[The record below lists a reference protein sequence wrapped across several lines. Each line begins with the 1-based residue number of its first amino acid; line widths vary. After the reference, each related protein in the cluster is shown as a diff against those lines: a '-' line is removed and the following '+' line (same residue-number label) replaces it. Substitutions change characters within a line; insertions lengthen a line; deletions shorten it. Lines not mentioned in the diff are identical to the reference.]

1 MKKIISLF
9 CTITL
14 LMSSVSVYANSTTTS
29 MGIGYNHTGIVTE
42 AGQLLMQ
49 GRNEYGEFGV
59 GATTP
64 DSLNGFIESIKGVV
78 AVACGYGYSTAVI
91 KTDGTLWVC
100 GRNNYG
106 QLGNG
111 TLEDSSLFI
120 QMDTNVVKV
129 GAGDGYFIYLKKDG
143 SLWGVGY
150 SGGRVLLNSSESIYG
165 TKPIKIMTGI
175 KDFSTYSRNTAVI
188 NTKNELYMFGDNTNG
203 QLGIGNTKDCYDL
216 TLPVKVLDNVRS
228 VSCGTDYVLA
238 VKYDNTL
245 YSWGKNDY
253 CQLMNGKTSYD
264 SDYVPVYS
272 PTKVAENVLKACA
285 GKDDSGYIT
294 TDHKLYMTGNSLYG
308 QAGFDPT
315 TLPIVSTITKPVLV
329 AENVADVAIHEHT
342 IYTTID
348 GKTYTAGHN
357 INGAGDYYDGFM
369 ERPIAVAAQ
378 YDFSNL
384 LSIGDENKVITL
396 VDIGNVWTELNADNL
411 LPFTAEINPNEPG
424 LSNQIELID
433 EIWRQTDDADAIIS
447 LSRNKDNPVK
457 PIAGKKYSY
466 SVVVKAKDGYVFGDS
481 FNFIYGGTR
490 YTPTVVFSE
499 DKKIAIISGFIKD
512 VTVEKAKQ
520 PMTIKAKQPMTIKA
534 KMVKVKYNKLK
545 KKKMVVKAI
554 TVKNAQGTVSY
565 AKVNKGSSAK
575 LSINKKTGK
584 ITVKKGTKKG
594 NYKIVVKVTAKG
606 NEKYLKGSKILKVK
620 VKVK

>member
-29 MGIGYNHTGIVTE
+29 MGIVRSGLRANIGIVTE
-42 AGQLLMQ
+42 EGQLIMW
-49 GRNEYGEFGV
+49 GNNEYGEFGV
-59 GATTP
+59 DATAP
-64 DSLNGFIESIKGVV
+64 VGLHGFTESIKGVV
-78 AVACGYGYSTAVI
+78 AVACGYDSTAVV

-100 GRNNYG
+100 GRNDCG

-111 TLEDSSLFI
+111 TLENSSQFI

-129 GAGDGYFIYLKKDG
+129 GAGNGYFIYLKKDG
-143 SLWGVGY
+143 SLWGVGDHA
-150 SGGRVLLNSSESIYG
+150 GRTLLNIIESPRV

-188 NTKNELYMFGDNTNG
+188 NTENELYMFGANIFG
-203 QLGIGNTKDCYDL
+203 QLGIGNTEDCNDL

-228 VSCGTDYVLA
+228 VSCGVDYVLA

-245 YSWGKNDY
+245 YSWGKNDC
-253 CQLMNGKTSYD
+253 CQLMNGQTSYD
-264 SDYVPVYS
+264 NDYVPVYT

-285 GKDDSGYIT
+285 GYDDSGYIT
-294 TDHKLYMTGNSLYG
+294 TDHKLYMTGESLYG
-308 QAGFDPT
+308 QAGFE
-315 TLPIVSTITKPVLV
+315 PIGTITVPVLV
-329 AENVADVAIHEHT
+329 AENVADVAISEHT
-342 IYTTID
+342 IYTTLD
-348 GKTYTAGHN
+348 GKTYIAGHD
-357 INGAGDYYDGFM
+357 INGGAGDAYNGFK

-384 LSIGDENKVITL
+384 LNIG
-396 VDIGNVWTELNADNL
+396 
-411 LPFTAEINPNEPG
+411 
-424 LSNQIELID
+424 
-433 EIWRQTDDADAIIS
+433 
-447 LSRNKDNPVK
+447 
-457 PIAGKKYSY
+457 
-466 SVVVKAKDGYVFGDS
+466 
-481 FNFIYGGTR
+481 
-490 YTPTVVFSE
+490 E
-499 DKKIAIISGFIKD
+499 DKKDAPISDVNKD

-520 PMTIKAKQPMTIKA
+520 PMTVKAKT
-534 KMVKVKYNKLK
+534 VKVKYKKLK

-565 AKVNKGSSAK
+565 AKVKKGSFAK

-594 NYKIVVKVTAKG
+594 NYKIVVKVNAKG
-606 NEKYLKGSKILKVK
+606 NAKYLKGSKILKVK

>member
-1 MKKIISLF
+1 MRKIISLF

-42 AGQLLMQ
+42 DGQLVMQ

-64 DSLNGFIESIKGVV
+64 DSLNEFIESIKGVV
-78 AVACGYGYSTAVI
+78 AVACGYSYSTAVV

-111 TLEDSSLFI
+111 TLEDSSRFI

-150 SGGRVLLNSSESIYG
+150 SGGRVLLNISESIYG

-188 NTKNELYMFGDNTNG
+188 NAKNELYMFGDNTNG

-253 CQLMNGKTSYD
+253 CQLMNGQTTSD
-264 SDYVPVYS
+264 SDYVPVYT

-285 GKDDSGYIT
+285 GYEDSGYIT
-294 TDHKLYMTGNSLYG
+294 TDHKLYMTGRSLYG

-315 TLPIVSTITKPVLV
+315 TLLVVGTITEPVLV
-329 AENVADVAIHEHT
+329 AENVADVAIGEHT
-342 IYTTID
+342 IYTTLD

-369 ERPIAVAAQ
+369 ERPFSVAAQ
-378 YDFSNL
+378 YDFSKL
-384 LSIGDENKVITL
+384 LNI
-396 VDIGNVWTELNADNL
+396 VDDN
-411 LPFTAEINPNEPG
+411 
-424 LSNQIELID
+424 
-433 EIWRQTDDADAIIS
+433 
-447 LSRNKDNPVK
+447 
-457 PIAGKKYSY
+457 
-466 SVVVKAKDGYVFGDS
+466 
-481 FNFIYGGTR
+481 
-490 YTPTVVFSE
+490 
-499 DKKIAIISGFIKD
+499 
-512 VTVEKAKQ
+512 TVEKPKDTISIKSKQ
-520 PMTIKAKQPMTIKA
+520 PMTVKAKT
-534 KMVKVKYNKLK
+534 VTVKYKKLK

-554 TVKNAQGTVSY
+554 TVKKAQGTVSY
-565 AKVNKGSSAK
+565 AKVKKGSSSK

-594 NYKIVVKVTAKG
+594 TYKIVVKVTANG
-606 NEKYLKGSKILKVK
+606 NAKYLKGSKTFKVK

>member
-1 MKKIISLF
+1 MKKIVSLF

-29 MGIGYNHTGIVTE
+29 MGIGHNHTGIVTE
-42 AGQLLMQ
+42 DGQLIMQ

-59 GATTP
+59 GATAT

-78 AVACGYGYSTAVI
+78 AVACGHYYSTAVI

-106 QLGNG
+106 QLGND
-111 TLEDSSLFI
+111 TLEDSSQFI

-150 SGGRVLLNSSESIYG
+150 SGGRVLLNNSESIYG
-165 TKPIKIMTGI
+165 TKPIKIMNGI
-175 KDFSTYSRNTAVI
+175 KDFSTCSRNTAVI
-188 NTKNELYMFGDNTNG
+188 NTENELYMFGDNTNG
-203 QLGIGNTKDCYDL
+203 QLGIGNTEDCYDL

-228 VSCGTDYVLA
+228 VSCGADYVLA

-253 CQLMNGKTSYD
+253 CQLMNGQTSAF
-264 SDYVPVYS
+264 SDYVPVYT

-285 GKDDSGYIT
+285 GYDDSGYIT
-294 TDHKLYMTGNSLYG
+294 TDHKLYMTGRSLYG
-308 QAGFDPT
+308 QAGFDPA
-315 TLPIVSTITKPVLV
+315 TLPIVSTITEPVLV
-329 AENVADVAIHEHT
+329 AENVADVAISENT
-342 IYTTID
+342 IYTTLD

-369 ERPIAVAAQ
+369 ERPFSVAAQ
-378 YDFSNL
+378 YDFSKL
-384 LSIGDENKVITL
+384 LNI
-396 VDIGNVWTELNADNL
+396 VDDN
-411 LPFTAEINPNEPG
+411 
-424 LSNQIELID
+424 
-433 EIWRQTDDADAIIS
+433 
-447 LSRNKDNPVK
+447 
-457 PIAGKKYSY
+457 
-466 SVVVKAKDGYVFGDS
+466 
-481 FNFIYGGTR
+481 
-490 YTPTVVFSE
+490 
-499 DKKIAIISGFIKD
+499 
-512 VTVEKAKQ
+512 TVEKPKDTVSIKSKQ
-520 PMTIKAKQPMTIKA
+520 PMTVKAKT
-534 KMVKVKYNKLK
+534 VTVKYKKLK

-554 TVKNAQGTVSY
+554 TVKKAQGTVSY
-565 AKVNKGSSAK
+565 AKVKKGSSGK

-584 ITVKKGTKKG
+584 ITVKKGT
-594 NYKIVVKVTAKG
+594 YKIVVKVTAKG
-606 NEKYLKGSKILKVK
+606 NVKYLKGSKILKVK